1 MASVYNNEHNNNESP
16 AVAKASSGINFLA
29 GLWLFITPWV
39 FGAYTNGDSWNAWII
54 GAIIAILALI
64 RFSNPALVPG
74 LSWVNCV
81 LAIWVFI
88 SPWIY
93 GYTGNSGRFLSS
105 LVVGVVV
112 FVLSIRSAMATQRN
126 VPPMAAR

>member
-1 MASVYNNEHNNNESP
+1 MASVYNNEHHNEHLGS
-16 AVAKASSGINFLA
+16 VKAASGINFLA

-39 FGAYTNGDSWNAWII
+39 FGAYMATDAWNAWII

-74 LSWVNCV
+74 ISWINCI
-81 LAIWVFI
+81 LAIWTFI

-112 FVLSIRSAMATQRN
+112 FVLSIRSAMATPRN
-126 VPPMAAR
+126 VPPMTTH